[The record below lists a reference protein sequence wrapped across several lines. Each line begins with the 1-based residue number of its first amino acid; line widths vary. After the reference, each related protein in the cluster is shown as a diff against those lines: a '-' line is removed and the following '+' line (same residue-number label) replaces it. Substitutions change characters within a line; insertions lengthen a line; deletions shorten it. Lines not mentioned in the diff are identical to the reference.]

1 MQVNLPF
8 TLQRHTCTCMFIV
21 CCFMACLLLFLFVHW
36 LMSAANTLMNANV
49 HITHCMYST
58 CACFRLLVESAPV
71 AVLTCVE
78 SVVVVQF

>member
-1 MQVNLPF
+1 
-8 TLQRHTCTCMFIV
+8 
-21 CCFMACLLLFLFVHW
+21 MACLLLFLFVHW

-49 HITHCMYST
+49 HIAANIAHCMYST
-58 CACFRLLVESAPV
+58 CAYFRLLVESATV